1 MQPIQLARASGSAFG
16 VDDIS
21 CAVATDL
28 GLFRQQGI
36 EPRWSDWRGGVA
48 ATNAVLEGKAE
59 VGYAGFGPVLAA
71 RAQGKPVR
79 IFVSQARALAQALI
93 VRKDIVD
100 PSQLRNLSWAVDG
113 IGALSHHMSRLVVR
127 GLKLSEADIRWEV
140 VGPPPLRIAALLEGR
155 VDAALIRTEE
165 ALALHRDHA
174 GKVHRLLDF
183 DELKKLVP
191 LQPHGVLFTTEA
203 WEQAHPGELVSLA
216 KAMILAQ
223 RALYD
228 RFEVFRDVTTANAG
242 VKVSEPEL
250 RLLWQRETSSG
261 GWAVNGELSKPH
273 WEAQFDLYKTLYPDL
288 RRVQRAEI
296 IHEPAVPAALAAL
309 GRHPAAFDTTGS

>member
-1 MQPIQLARASGSAFG
+1 MIQLARASGSAFG

-28 GLFRQQGI
+28 GLFRGQGL
-36 EPRWSDWRGGVA
+36 EVKWSDWRGGVA
-48 ATNAVLEGKAE
+48 ATSAVLEGKAD

-93 VRKDIVD
+93 VRRHIAD
-100 PSQLRNLSWAVDG
+100 PSQLKNVSWAVDG

-140 VGPPPLRIAALLEGR
+140 AGPPPLRIAALLEGR

-174 GKVHRLLDF
+174 DKVHRLLDF
-183 DELKKLVP
+183 DELKRLVP

-203 WEQAHPGELVSLA
+203 WEKAHPAELVSLA

-223 RALYD
+223 RALHD
-228 RFEVFRDVTTANAG
+228 RFEVFRDVVTANAG
-242 VKVSEPEL
+242 VKLTEPEL

-261 GWAVNGELSKPH
+261 GWAVNGELTRPH
-273 WEAQFDLYKTLYPDL
+273 WEAQFDLYRTLYPDL

-309 GRHPAAFDTTGS
+309 GRHPAAFDTTGA

>member
-1 MQPIQLARASGSAFG
+1 MIRLARASGSAFG

-28 GLFRQQGI
+28 GLFKKEGLDVK
-36 EPRWSDWRGGVA
+36 WSDWRGGVA
-48 ATNAVLEGKAE
+48 ATNAVLEGQAD

-93 VRKDIVD
+93 VKKSIDHVSKLRDI
-100 PSQLRNLSWAVDG
+100 SWAVDG
-113 IGALSHHMSRLVVR
+113 INALSHHMSRLVVR
-127 GLKLSEADIRWEV
+127 GLKVPESAIRWEV

-165 ALALHRDHA
+165 ALALNRDHA
-174 GKVHRLLDF
+174 DKVRRLLDF
-183 DELKKLVP
+183 DELKTLVP

-203 WEQAHPGELVSLA
+203 WEKANPAKLVALA
-216 KAMILAQ
+216 RAMILAQ
-223 RALYD
+223 RALHD

-242 VKVSEPEL
+242 VKVTEPEL

-261 GWAVNGELSKPH
+261 GWAVNGELSRPH

-309 GRHPAAFDTTGS
+309 GRHAAAFDTTGA

>member
-1 MQPIQLARASGSAFG
+1 MSLIQLARASGAAFG

-28 GLFRQQGI
+28 GLFKEQGLDV
-36 EPRWSDWRGGVA
+36 RWSDWRGGVA
-48 ATNAVLEGKAE
+48 ATRAVLEGQAE

-71 RAQGKPVR
+71 RGEGKPVR
-79 IFVSQARALAQALI
+79 IFVSQARALAQALVVKRSI
-93 VRKDIVD
+93 TDV
-100 PSQLRNLSWAVDG
+100 SQLRDITWAVDG

-127 GLKLSEADIRWEV
+127 ALRVPESAIRWEV

-165 ALALHRDHA
+165 ALALNRDHA
-174 GKVHRLLDF
+174 DKVRRLLDF

-203 WEQAHPGELVSLA
+203 WERAHRAEVVSLA

-223 RALYD
+223 RALHE
-228 RFEVFRDVTTANAG
+228 RFEVFRDVAKANAG
-242 VKVSEPEL
+242 VTLTEPEL
-250 RLLWQRETSSG
+250 RLLWQREQSSG
-261 GWAVNGELSKPH
+261 GWAVNGELTQDH
-273 WEAQFDLYKTLYPDL
+273 WKAQFETFAALYPAA
-288 RRVQRAEI
+288 RRFSRAELI
-296 IHEPAVPAALAAL
+296 VEDAVPAALAEL
-309 GRHPAAFDTTGS
+309 GVHPALFDRPGT

>member
-1 MQPIQLARASGSAFG
+1 MIQLARASGSAFG

-28 GLFRQQGI
+28 GLFRQQGLDVK
-36 EPRWSDWRGGVA
+36 WSDWRGGVA
-48 ATNAVLEGKAE
+48 AANAVLEGKAE
-59 VGYAGFGPVLAA
+59 VGYAGFGPLLAA
-71 RAQGKPVR
+71 RAQGKPLR
-79 IFVSQARALAQALI
+79 IFVSQARALAQALV
-93 VRKDIVD
+93 VRKSIDHVSKLRDI
-100 PSQLRNLSWAVDG
+100 SWAVDG
-113 IGALSHHMSRLVVR
+113 INALSHHMSRLVVR
-127 GLKLSEADIRWEV
+127 ALKVPESSIRWEV

-165 ALALHRDHA
+165 ALALNRDHA
-174 GKVHRLLDF
+174 DKVRRLLDF
-183 DELKKLVP
+183 DELKTLVP

-203 WEQAHPGELVSLA
+203 WEKAHPGDLAALA

-223 RALYD
+223 RALHD
-228 RFEVFRDVTTANAG
+228 KFEVFRDVVTANAG
-242 VKVSEPEL
+242 VKLTEPEL

-261 GWAVNGELSKPH
+261 GWAVNGELTRSH
-273 WEAQFDLYKTLYPDL
+273 WEAQFDLYQTLYPDL

-309 GRHPAAFDTTGS
+309 GRHPASFDKTGL